1 MHKLLHFIENVLV
14 LGVSGTIAQFSFV
27 IFLGALLQKSYGKAV
42 LMATTTII
50 AAGVFIWWF
59 FW

>member
-14 LGVSGTIAQFSFV
+14 LGISGTIAQFSFV
-27 IFLGALLQKSYGKAV
+27 LFLGTLQQKAYGKAII
-42 LMATTTII
+42 MAATMII